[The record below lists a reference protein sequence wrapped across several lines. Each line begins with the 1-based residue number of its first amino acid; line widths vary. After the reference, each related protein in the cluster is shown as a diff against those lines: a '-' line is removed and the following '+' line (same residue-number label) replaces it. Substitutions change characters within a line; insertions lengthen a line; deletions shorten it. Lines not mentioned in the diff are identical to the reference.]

1 MFQTIA
7 IIGLGLIGSSLA
19 HDIRAHKLTHRVIG
33 IDPLQANGD
42 LLLTKGLIH
51 ESHSA
56 IANVKTLC
64 DLVIIASPP
73 SSFEAVAK
81 LLPPLLTKGALVMD
95 VGSIKTHA
103 IEAIAPYIPEDATF
117 IPAHPIAGKAE
128 SGALA
133 GEEGL
138 FENKRIILTP
148 YKEIDEKIIT
158 QALDF
163 WQGIGGACEIM
174 DAAKHD
180 QIYAH
185 VSHLPQMVA
194 FASCLTLNE
203 IPRMAVQ
210 TKNISNFLRLGASSP
225 ALWAD
230 IASHNRAP
238 IYDALHTFLYL
249 LNHMIAELESGSNLE
264 EPTREA
270 KDAALTLLPRIIA
283 SLVISTV
290 IMFEKKQDIKAIMYA
305 GTGFADITAPAIE
318 PPESDIERISGA
330 YTQVAHMLK
339 IYENHFRTL
348 FLQLERGETQA
359 LFESMLEANLAH
371 KHLVQTLH

>member
-1 MFQTIA
+1 MFESVA

-19 HDIRAHKLTHRVIG
+19 HDIRAHRLAKQVIG
-33 IDPLQANGD
+33 IDPEQAHGT
-42 LLLTKGLIH
+42 LLLTKGLIQQ
-51 ESHSA
+51 SHA
-56 IANVKTLC
+56 DIAHVKTSC

-73 SSFEAVAK
+73 SSFEAIAK
-81 LLPPLLTKGALVMD
+81 ALPPILAEGALVMD
-95 VGSIKTHA
+95 VGSVKTHA
-103 IEAIAPYIPEDATF
+103 IEAIAPYIPAHASY

-128 SGALA
+128 SGAMA

-138 FENKRIILTP
+138 FAQKRIILTP
-148 YKEIDEKIIT
+148 YKELDEAVVTK
-158 QALDF
+158 ALDF

-174 DAAKHD
+174 DAQKHD

-194 FASCLTLNE
+194 FAACLTLNE

-225 ALWAD
+225 ALWTD

-238 IYDALHTFLYL
+238 LYDALHTFLYL
-249 LNHMIAELESGSNLE
+249 LNHMIAELSAGE
-264 EPTREA
+264 ERGEPSREA

-305 GTGFADITAPAIE
+305 GTGFADVTAPAIE
-318 PPESDIERISGA
+318 PPEGDIERISGA
-330 YTQVAHMLK
+330 YAQVAQMLQVF
-339 IYENHFRTL
+339 EGHFRTL